1 MNNLSFSS
9 GINKNNTKIQEYL
22 KLYSYLLLDYPVV
35 VHLDL
40 DTLVLKP
47 MDDVFDIMI
56 DPLYDRRSSNNNKFT
71 KHHLMWKEEVDRINN
86 GSGLIDFVF
95 TRDYNMV
102 CLFCLFLVFVFLA
115 QKHKYFIMFVPF
127 RLLRCIHPV
136 CLQKY

>member
-1 MNNLSFSS
+1 MNNISFSS

-71 KHHLMWKEEVDRINN
+71 NHHLMWKEEVDRINN

-115 QKHKYFIMFVPF
+115 QKFNNI
-127 RLLRCIHPV
+127 L
-136 CLQKY
+136 